1 MQPSK
6 SLDISNTMEK
16 KNNYIKLTLVDLN
29 FDSSICLCAIINY
42 IM

>member
-16 KNNYIKLTLVDLN
+16 KNNYIKLTLVDLILTVL
-29 FDSSICLCAIINY
+29 FAFVL
-42 IM
+42 